1 MFLHLGGG
9 TAIHTREIL
18 GIYAR
23 SLLSDEAL
31 KDFEAKGR
39 VIHLEAPDREAKSV
53 ILTDAK
59 IYLSILTPTTLASR
73 TKWTFDAFA

>member
-9 TAIHTREIL
+9 TAIHAREIL
-18 GIYAR
+18 R

-31 KDFEAKGR
+31 RDFEAKGR

>member
-53 ILTDAK
+53 N
-59 IYLSILTPTTLASR
+59 
-73 TKWTFDAFA
+73 